1 MESESLAGHDPGSGQ
16 TLASLADA
24 AEAMSAEMA
33 LADPVMMLSAAA
45 RLERLSRGLAD
56 QVAAAAIG
64 SGMSCR
70 DAGAAYGISKQAAQ

>member
-1 MESESLAGHDPGSGQ
+1 VESESLAGHDPGSGQ

-24 AEAMSAEMA
+24 VEAMSAEMA

-45 RLERLSRGLAD
+45 RLERLSRRLAD

-64 SGMSCR
+64 SGTSCR
-70 DAGAAYGISKQAAQ
+70 DAGAAYGVSKQAAQ